1 MAQKNEI
8 IELKNLFIKLNYFNP
23 SFITLNP
30 YLFKYTNIIKIVYKS
45 PSIFIDGMYF
55 KIKNIKKDNIIVS
68 HLFNTNILNN
78 NQSINNN
85 QTLNKSIN
93 SNKIQGDDTLQNENN
108 LQCED
113 SSQNEDLNYFM
124 IKLDLN
130 YNFDIIPKLQEI
142 DLQIV
147 NTFDSIKNNYSVKKY
162 VDDVKILKC
171 NSFLTKVDNDRF
183 IIHRIYFKGKK
194 EDIIEYFNQHFFENN
209 DIDISIGITNIKVEN
224 NIGKIN
230 LEFANCLFF

>member
-78 NQSINNN
+78 NQTLNNN
-85 QTLNKSIN
+85 INSNSNSN
-93 SNKIQGDDTLQNENN
+93 SNKIQGDNTLQNENN

-113 SSQNEDLNYFM
+113 SSQNENLNYFM

-147 NTFDSIKNNYSVKKY
+147 NTFDSIKNNYSVKK
-162 VDDVKILKC
+162 IC
-171 NSFLTKVDNDRF
+171 R
-183 IIHRIYFKGKK
+183 
-194 EDIIEYFNQHFFENN
+194 
-209 DIDISIGITNIKVEN
+209 
-224 NIGKIN
+224 
-230 LEFANCLFF
+230 